1 MYFCGRMSQANTSNT
16 RTPEGPNALDERGLE
31 LRDRCSKLFGRF
43 GIKALSMDDLAGH
56 LACSKK
62 TLYKYFSDKRDLVS
76 KALHSHLDG
85 VEAQMADLMHGEGNA
100 IDLALQEMENKHKM
114 LSAINSRVLF
124 DLKKYYPKVFEA
136 THERRKNMIRRVV
149 THNVMRGMEQGMYR
163 DDLNV
168 EAVADLHLALVEDMV
183 RQAENGT
190 LARPLAEHFK
200 ALFTYHIRGIASADG
215 VAYLESKRLTPS
227 S

>member
-1 MYFCGRMSQANTSNT
+1 MSLTTNTP
-16 RTPEGPNALDERGLE
+16 TPEGQPALDERGLE

-85 VEAQMADLMHGEGNA
+85 LEAQMADLMQGEGNA

-114 LSAINSRVLF
+114 LSAINSTVLF

>member
-1 MYFCGRMSQANTSNT
+1 MSQNTNT
-16 RTPEGPNALDERGLE
+16 LTPEGQPAMDERGLE

-62 TLYKYFSDKRDLVS
+62 TLYKHFSDKRDLVS

-85 VEAQMADLMHGEGNA
+85 LEAQMADLMQGEGNA

-114 LSAINSRVLF
+114 LSAINSTVLF

-136 THERRKNMIRRVV
+136 THERRKNICLLYTSPSPRD
-149 THNVMRGMEQGMYR
+149 RG
-163 DDLNV
+163 
-168 EAVADLHLALVEDMV
+168 
-183 RQAENGT
+183 
-190 LARPLAEHFK
+190 
-200 ALFTYHIRGIASADG
+200 
-215 VAYLESKRLTPS
+215 
-227 S
+227 

>member
-1 MYFCGRMSQANTSNT
+1 MLQQTTSNT
-16 RTPEGPNALDERGLE
+16 LTPERQNAMDQRGFE
-31 LRDRCSKLFGRF
+31 LRDRCSMLFGRF

-85 VEAQMADLMHGEGNA
+85 LEAQMADLMQGEGNA
-100 IDLALQEMENKHKM
+100 IDLALQEMENKHQM
-114 LSAINSRVLF
+114 LSAINSTVLF

-149 THNVMRGMEQGMYR
+149 THNVMRGMDQGMYR

-200 ALFTYHIRGIASADG
+200 ALFTYHIRGIASAEG
-215 VAYLESKRLTPS
+215 AAYLESKRLIPS

>member
-1 MYFCGRMSQANTSNT
+1 MSQTTNTL
-16 RTPEGPNALDERGLE
+16 TPEGQSALDERGLE

-85 VEAQMADLMHGEGNA
+85 LEAQMADLMHGEGNA

-114 LSAINSRVLF
+114 LSAINSTVLF

-215 VAYLESKRLTPS
+215 VAYLESKRLIS
-227 S
+227 SS

>member
-1 MYFCGRMSQANTSNT
+1 MTQDHATT
-16 RTPEGPNALDERGLE
+16 EPTPLDPRGLE
-31 LRDRCSKLFGRF
+31 LRNRCTQLFGRF
-43 GIKALSMDDLAGH
+43 GIKAMSMDDLAGH

-62 TLYKYFSDKRDLVS
+62 TLYKYFTDKRDLVS
-76 KALHSHLDG
+76 QALHSHLDG
-85 VEAQMADLMHGEGNA
+85 LEAQMDDVMHGEGNA
-100 IDLALQEMENKHKM
+100 IDLALREMENKHKM
-114 LSAINSRVLF
+114 LSAINSTVLF

-136 THERRKNMIRRVV
+136 THARRRNMIRRVV
-149 THNVMRGMEQGMYR
+149 VHNVTRGMEQGMYR
-163 DDLNV
+163 ADLNV

-200 ALFTYHIRGIASADG
+200 ALFTYHIRGIASAEG
-215 VAYLESKRLTPS
+215 VAYLETKRLTS

>member
-1 MYFCGRMSQANTSNT
+1 MSQTTNTP
-16 RTPEGPNALDERGLE
+16 TPEGQPALDERGLE

-85 VEAQMADLMHGEGNA
+85 LEAQMADLMQGEGNA

-114 LSAINSRVLF
+114 LSAINSTVLF

-149 THNVMRGMEQGMYR
+149 THNVMRGMDQGMYR

-215 VAYLESKRLTPS
+215 VAYLESKRLIPS

>member
-1 MYFCGRMSQANTSNT
+1 MSQTTNTPA
-16 RTPEGPNALDERGLE
+16 PEGQSALDERGLE
-31 LRDRCSKLFGRF
+31 LRDRCSMLFGRF

-85 VEAQMADLMHGEGNA
+85 LEAQMADLMQGEGNA

-114 LSAINSRVLF
+114 LSAINSTVLF

-215 VAYLESKRLTPS
+215 VAYLESKRLIPS

>member
-1 MYFCGRMSQANTSNT
+1 MSQTTNTL
-16 RTPEGPNALDERGLE
+16 TPEGQSALDERGLE
-31 LRDRCSKLFGRF
+31 LRDRCSMLFGRF

-85 VEAQMADLMHGEGNA
+85 LEAQMADLMQGEGNA
-100 IDLALQEMENKHKM
+100 IELALQEMENKHKM
-114 LSAINSRVLF
+114 LSAINSTVLF

-215 VAYLESKRLTPS
+215 VAYLESKRLIPS

>member
-1 MYFCGRMSQANTSNT
+1 MSQTTNTL
-16 RTPEGPNALDERGLE
+16 TPEGQSTLDERGLE
-31 LRDRCSKLFGRF
+31 LRDRCSMLFGRF

-85 VEAQMADLMHGEGNA
+85 LEAQMADLMQGEGNA
-100 IDLALQEMENKHKM
+100 IDLALQEMENTHKM
-114 LSAINSRVLF
+114 LSAINSTVLF

-136 THERRKNMIRRVV
+136 THERPKNMIRRVV

-215 VAYLESKRLTPS
+215 VAYLESKRLIPS

>member
-1 MYFCGRMSQANTSNT
+1 
-16 RTPEGPNALDERGLE
+16 
-31 LRDRCSKLFGRF
+31 
-43 GIKALSMDDLAGH
+43 MDDLAGH

-85 VEAQMADLMHGEGNA
+85 LEAQMADLMQGEGNA

-114 LSAINSRVLF
+114 LSAINSTVLF

-215 VAYLESKRLTPS
+215 VAYLESKRLIPS

>member
-1 MYFCGRMSQANTSNT
+1 MSQTTNTL
-16 RTPEGPNALDERGLE
+16 TPEGPNALDERGLE

-85 VEAQMADLMHGEGNA
+85 LEAQMADLMQGEGNA
-100 IDLALQEMENKHKM
+100 IDLAMQEMENKHKM
-114 LSAINSRVLF
+114 LSAINSTVLF

-149 THNVMRGMEQGMYR
+149 THNVVRGMEQGMYR
-163 DDLNV
+163 GDLNV

-200 ALFTYHIRGIASADG
+200 ALFTYHIRGIASAEG

>member
-1 MYFCGRMSQANTSNT
+1 MSHTTNTP
-16 RTPEGPNALDERGLE
+16 TPEGQPALDERGLE

-43 GIKALSMDDLAGH
+43 GIKALSMDDLAEH

-85 VEAQMADLMHGEGNA
+85 LEAQMADLMQGEGNA

-114 LSAINSRVLF
+114 LSAINSTVLF

-200 ALFTYHIRGIASADG
+200 ALFTYHIRGIASTDG
-215 VAYLESKRLTPS
+215 VAYLESKRLIS
-227 S
+227 SS

>member
-1 MYFCGRMSQANTSNT
+1 MSQTTNTL
-16 RTPEGPNALDERGLE
+16 TPEGQSTLDERGLE
-31 LRDRCSKLFGRF
+31 LRDRCSMLFGRF

-85 VEAQMADLMHGEGNA
+85 LEAQMADLMQGEGNA

-114 LSAINSRVLF
+114 LSAINSTVLF

-215 VAYLESKRLTPS
+215 VAYLESKRLIPS

>member
-1 MYFCGRMSQANTSNT
+1 MSQNTNT
-16 RTPEGPNALDERGLE
+16 LTPEGQPAMDERGLE

-62 TLYKYFSDKRDLVS
+62 TLYKHFSDKRDLVS

-85 VEAQMADLMHGEGNA
+85 LEAQMADLMQGEGNA

-114 LSAINSRVLF
+114 LSAINSTVLF

-149 THNVMRGMEQGMYR
+149 THNVMRGMDQGMYR

-200 ALFTYHIRGIASADG
+200 ALFTYHIRGIASAEG
-215 VAYLESKRLTPS
+215 VAYLESKRLIS
-227 S
+227 SS

>member
-1 MYFCGRMSQANTSNT
+1 MSHTTNTP
-16 RTPEGPNALDERGLE
+16 TPEGQPALDERGLE

-43 GIKALSMDDLAGH
+43 GIKALSMDDLAEH

-85 VEAQMADLMHGEGNA
+85 LEAQMADLMQGEGNA

-114 LSAINSRVLF
+114 LSAINSTVLF

-149 THNVMRGMEQGMYR
+149 THNVMRGMDQGMYR

-215 VAYLESKRLTPS
+215 VAYLESKRLIPS

>member
-1 MYFCGRMSQANTSNT
+1 MSQTPNTL
-16 RTPEGPNALDERGLE
+16 TPEGPNALDERGLE

-85 VEAQMADLMHGEGNA
+85 LEAQMADLMQGEGNA

-114 LSAINSRVLF
+114 LSAINSTVLF

-149 THNVMRGMEQGMYR
+149 THNVMRGMDQGMYR

-215 VAYLESKRLTPS
+215 VAYLESKRLIPS

>member
-1 MYFCGRMSQANTSNT
+1 MSRTTNTL
-16 RTPEGPNALDERGLE
+16 TPEGQPALDERGLE

-85 VEAQMADLMHGEGNA
+85 LEAQMADLMQGEGNA

-114 LSAINSRVLF
+114 LSAINSTVLF

-215 VAYLESKRLTPS
+215 VAYLESKRLIPS

>member
-1 MYFCGRMSQANTSNT
+1 MSQTTNTL
-16 RTPEGPNALDERGLE
+16 TPEGQSALDERGLE

-85 VEAQMADLMHGEGNA
+85 LEAQMADLMQGEGNA

-114 LSAINSRVLF
+114 LSAINSTVLF

-215 VAYLESKRLTPS
+215 VAYLESKRLIS
-227 S
+227 SS

>member
-1 MYFCGRMSQANTSNT
+1 MSQTTNTP
-16 RTPEGPNALDERGLE
+16 TPEGQPALDERGLE
-31 LRDRCSKLFGRF
+31 LRDRCSTLFGRF

-85 VEAQMADLMHGEGNA
+85 LEAQMADLMQGEGNA

-114 LSAINSRVLF
+114 LSAINSTVLF

-149 THNVMRGMEQGMYR
+149 THNVLRGMEQGMYR

-215 VAYLESKRLTPS
+215 VAYLESKRLIPS

>member
-1 MYFCGRMSQANTSNT
+1 MSLTTNTL
-16 RTPEGPNALDERGLE
+16 TPEGQPALDERGLE
-31 LRDRCSKLFGRF
+31 LRDRCSMLFGRF
-43 GIKALSMDDLAGH
+43 GIKALSMDDLAEH

-85 VEAQMADLMHGEGNA
+85 LEAQMADLMQGEGNA

-114 LSAINSRVLF
+114 LSAINSTVLF

-215 VAYLESKRLTPS
+215 VAYLESKRLIPS

>member
-1 MYFCGRMSQANTSNT
+1 MAQTASSK
-16 RTPEGPNALDERGLE
+16 PLEGDSTLDERGLE
-31 LRDRCSKLFGRF
+31 LRDRCSMLFGRF

-56 LACSKK
+56 LTCSKK

-85 VEAQMADLMHGEGNA
+85 LEAQMADVMQGEGNA
-100 IDLALQEMENKHKM
+100 IDLALREMENKHKM
-114 LSAINSRVLF
+114 LSTISSTVLF
-124 DLKKYYPKVFEA
+124 DLKKYYPKVFES
-136 THERRKNMIRRVV
+136 THERRRNMIRRVV
-149 THNVMRGMEQGMYR
+149 VHNVTRGMKQGMFR
-163 DDLNV
+163 ADLNV
-168 EAVADLHLALVEDMV
+168 DAVADLHLALVEDMV

-200 ALFTYHIRGIASADG
+200 ALFTYHIRGIASAEG
-215 VAYLESKRLTPS
+215 VAYLETKQLTS

>member
-1 MYFCGRMSQANTSNT
+1 MSQ
-16 RTPEGPNALDERGLE
+16 TPLFSTPAQTLDERGTE
-31 LRDRCSKLFGRF
+31 LRTRCTQLFGRF
-43 GIKALSMDDLAGH
+43 GIKALSMDDLAEH

-85 VEAQMADLMHGEGNA
+85 LEAQMADLMQGEGNA

-114 LSAINSRVLF
+114 LSAINSTVLF

-136 THERRKNMIRRVV
+136 THARRRNMIRRVV
-149 THNVMRGMEQGMYR
+149 VHNVTRGMEQGMYR
-163 DDLNV
+163 ADLNV
-168 EAVADLHLALVEDMV
+168 DAVADLHLALVEDMV

-190 LARPLAEHFK
+190 LSRPLAEHFK
-200 ALFTYHIRGIASADG
+200 ALFTYHIRGIASAEG
-215 VAYLESKRLTPS
+215 VAYLETQRLTTS
-227 S
+227 